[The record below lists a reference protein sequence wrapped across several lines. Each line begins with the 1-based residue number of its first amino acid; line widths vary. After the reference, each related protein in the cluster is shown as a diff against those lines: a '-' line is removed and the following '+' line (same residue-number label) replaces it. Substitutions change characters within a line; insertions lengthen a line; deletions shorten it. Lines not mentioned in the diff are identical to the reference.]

1 MGEWRFE
8 IIQNITTE
16 RELLGTII
24 LPDWQMWQEAYFKR
38 VSDTL
43 ADPKH
48 TAKLMQ
54 NGCDNGDS
62 GEPNCIRTCNSTEN
76 MFRTPQN
83 LWNCM
88 TLSTVAMKVV
98 PEPRIDTVN
107 EDSEKEMGEMFQF
120 HSLKDFDQLYAFR
133 KVRRCLWQSCSDSK
147 YGSCTEGLLD
157 YQCSPIHQF
166 NVDAFGKILSENYC
180 QDADPGFDF
189 DLVGQGV
196 LISYIMQNVLVFFFV
211 FSFALTSRWTRV
223 HIWGGIG
230 RLFSKSSSSPLATR
244 IKEISHPRKWFL
256 RFGLQFPSAITS
268 TLVDLQEA
276 QALFTATISIATIV
290 AFHGYT
296 GLANIVSISS
306 YVLNSEI
313 ARGVIVIGMGPL
325 LLMQLALHASGS
337 PSTYTLA
344 FVLLNW
350 VFILAK
356 FILHK
361 DGAAGYEKVLG
372 SVSTVSACGD
382 NPGAM
387 SYCMNYDMEKV
398 FSYSTPSFILVH
410 VVTFFLLLD
419 GAVHRYTAEQF
430 IQKTGSRWTRTLS
443 RFLSPMRY
451 LAIPTAI
458 LAITVMSLGLAD
470 LVLLYKDLH
479 GRYAAEGGLPWSF
492 GQLTAVAVWF
502 PVVFKFLYYCGVKD
516 GVQARIDKAE
526 YVVSRRETAISEFEG
541 SKETASENDRLM
553 GPADLKNPAGMEL
566 VETRASEDTSSE
578 GLFKGSRTRL
588 ESDIGTP

>member
-48 TAKLMQ
+48 TAKLME
-54 NGCDNGDS
+54 NGCDNGDP
-62 GEPNCIRTCNSTEN
+62 GELNCIKTCNSTEY

-133 KVRRCLWQSCSDSK
+133 KVRQCLWQSCSDSK

-166 NVDAFGKILSENYC
+166 NVDGFGKILSENYC

-211 FSFALTSRWTRV
+211 FFFCIDIQMDESAYL
-223 HIWGGIG
+223 G
-230 RLFSKSSSSPLATR
+230 RIT
-244 IKEISHPRKWFL
+244 EISHPMKWFI

-268 TLVDLQEA
+268 TLIDLQEA

-325 LLMQLALHASGS
+325 LLLQLALHASGN

-350 VFILAK
+350 VFIVAK
-356 FILHK
+356 FIVHK

-398 FSYSTPSFILVH
+398 FSYSTSSFILVH

-419 GAVHRYTAEQF
+419 WVVHRYTAEKF
-430 IQKTGSRWTRTLS
+430 THKTGSRWTRTLS
-443 RFLSPMRY
+443 RFLGPLRY
-451 LAIPTAI
+451 LAISTAI

-516 GVQARIDKAE
+516 GVQARIDKDE
-526 YVVSRRETAISEFEG
+526 YVVSRRETATSEFKG
-541 SKETASENDRLM
+541 SRETESENDRLM
-553 GPADLKNPAGMEL
+553 GPLGLKNPVGMEL
-566 VETRASEDTSSE
+566 VEAQASGDTLSGRFS
-578 GLFKGSRTRL
+578 KGPRTRL
-588 ESDIGTP
+588 DSDIETP